1 MDIYDN
7 PILCKRCNKQM
18 DKIVITKEGYNLRAW
33 RCPECKVMQLHP
45 LDSEKYNEFQRLK
58 QRDFEVK
65 LRMIGNSFC
74 VSIPREIIE
83 FEKEFIL
90 FAEKIQKQTG
100 LHFAD
105 ALHVIIAKQNACDLI
120 ISWNKKD
127 FETIEHLINVISP
140 DEGQN
145 LFP

>member
-7 PILCKRCNKQM
+7 TILCKRCNKQM
-18 DKIVITKEGYNLRAW
+18 DRIVITKDGYNLRAW
-33 RCPECKVMQLHP
+33 RCPECKVIQLHP

-83 FEKEFIL
+83 FEKEMQRKMNNMIRMSL
-90 FAEKIQKQTG
+90 ENPGTLT
-100 LHFAD
+100 LHFNRK
-105 ALHVIIAKQNACDLI
+105 I
-120 ISWNKKD
+120 KKIGNM
-127 FETIEHLINVISP
+127 FEKE
-140 DEGQN
+140 
-145 LFP
+145 

>member
-18 DKIVITKEGYNLRAW
+18 SKVVITKEGYNLRGW
-33 RCPECKVMQLHP
+33 RCPECKIIQLHP
-45 LDSEKYNEFQRLK
+45 LDSEKYSEFQKLR

-83 FEKEFIL
+83 FEKEM
-90 FAEKIQKQTG
+90 QKKMNQMIRMSMENPGTLT
-100 LHFAD
+100 LHFNRK
-105 ALHVIIAKQNACDLI
+105 I
-120 ISWNKKD
+120 KKIGD
-127 FETIEHLINVISP
+127 MFEKE
-140 DEGQN
+140 
-145 LFP
+145 